1 MSAYSEYL
9 QEEGFAK
16 YEEARKL
23 SEEVGCQ
30 PVWKGGQICH
40 TCFFSVFTCIY
51 LYLPVL
57 SGSSGRLRPYKAH
70 LFPSLISLHET

>member
-30 PVWKGGQICH
+30 PVWEGGHICH
-40 TCFFSVFTCIY
+40 T
-51 LYLPVL
+51 
-57 SGSSGRLRPYKAH
+57 
-70 LFPSLISLHET
+70 